1 MEMNSEFSM
10 SVYRYGQVK
19 FNDYSNPPLKKPKY
33 SPTKSVIEISDS
45 SSNNTMIP
53 PLPQNPIFTLKLSP
67 IILHIPNTKDKK
79 RGRFTPPL
87 LKNKKKSNS
96 SRSVKEITKEVF
108 DGVVRKSSSWIK
120 SEFLGRGSYG
130 SVYLATSKKD
140 KGKTIMAIKS
150 AEISRASSLMEE
162 ERILTRLLSPFVVR
176 CYGHE
181 IALEETLFGGSRTNY
196 NLILEYCSGKSL
208 ADLIEN
214 NIGGLS
220 EKDVKMFAR
229 YILNGL
235 NYIHRENIIHCD
247 IKPENILLSPVENRI
262 RPNGYVTKIGDF
274 GLALEK
280 GSSEYEKAPGHTR
293 GTTRYMSP
301 ELIRHGIVDYAVDIW
316 AYGCTVLEM
325 FTGQEVWGEHSDLGP
340 VDWDSLIGL
349 SSFIPYIPDWLS
361 EEAQDFLSC
370 CLVRD
375 HGSRWGIGAL
385 MNHPFC
391 NVDV

>member
-1 MEMNSEFSM
+1 M
-10 SVYRYGQVK
+10 
-19 FNDYSNPPLKKPKY
+19 
-33 SPTKSVIEISDS
+33 
-45 SSNNTMIP
+45 
-53 PLPQNPIFTLKLSP
+53 
-67 IILHIPNTKDKK
+67 
-79 RGRFTPPL
+79 RFTPPL
-87 LKNKKKSNS
+87 LKKKKKS
-96 SRSVKEITKEVF
+96 SRSRSIKEITKEVF

-162 ERILTRLLSPFVVR
+162 ERILTGLLSPFIVR

-220 EKDVKMFAR
+220 EKDVKVFAR
-229 YILNGL
+229 DILNGL
-235 NYIHRENIIHCD
+235 DYIHRENIIHCD

-280 GSSEYEKAPGHTR
+280 GQASMEKHRVIQGAQLDTCLRSLYATR
-293 GTTRYMSP
+293 
-301 ELIRHGIVDYAVDIW
+301 
-316 AYGCTVLEM
+316 
-325 FTGQEVWGEHSDLGP
+325 
-340 VDWDSLIGL
+340 
-349 SSFIPYIPDWLS
+349 
-361 EEAQDFLSC
+361 
-370 CLVRD
+370 
-375 HGSRWGIGAL
+375 
-385 MNHPFC
+385 
-391 NVDV
+391 